1 MNKEIHSPFT
11 IIKREN
17 TVNYTYEGIGNNTN
31 ERYNKILKNE
41 LIYPSFENYFY
52 SYEQE
57 GNVSYKSIMN
67 MNINLEDIKYKKIVE
82 DKMNKIKNLTY
93 RSNSIDI
100 DYMNVITHTDIDSK
114 KTQRHFKSRSIIS
127 KMNM

>member
-1 MNKEIHSPFT
+1 M
-11 IIKREN
+11 
-17 TVNYTYEGIGNNTN
+17 NYTYEGIGNNTN

-100 DYMNVITHTDIDSK
+100 DYMNVIIHTDIDSK